1 MADTRLGS
9 RQLAALLPDTADARP
24 AYRHLAQAISALILE
39 GRIAL
44 HTKLPA
50 ERELAPALKTS
61 RATVTAAYDL
71 LRESG
76 YAHSRRGSGTFTAL
90 PESRRPAGVSRL
102 MAPADTAIDLAV
114 AAHGLPPDVLA
125 EALAEAGPKLVEHA
139 ETPGYHPFGLPELRA
154 AVADR
159 YTRRG
164 LATLPEQV
172 LVTSG
177 AQQALSLTLGLL
189 GGPGD
194 RVMVES
200 PSYTNALDAVRRARL
215 RTAPVPVTDEGW
227 DVEIMES
234 TFRQSVPR
242 LAYLIPDF
250 QNPTGRLM
258 PEEQRARV
266 LRAAHRSGSWLI
278 VDETITD
285 IALDVP
291 APAPLASLAGRG
303 ESDHVITL
311 GSMSKSHWGGLRIG
325 WLRAPSQL
333 ITELAGQRV
342 AADMAGSVFDQ
353 LLALPLLARE
363 HEVMPQRLR
372 RLREQR
378 AALADALARYLP
390 QWSWR
395 QPPGGLSLWVDLGAP
410 VASALADR
418 AIGYGVRI
426 ESGAR
431 FGAHPG
437 IFENRLRIPYSLP
450 ADTLDEA
457 VRRMAAALAD
467 GLLPGPGIER
477 PRWVA

>member
-1 MADTRLGS
+1 M
-9 RQLAALLPDTADARP
+9 
-24 AYRHLAQAISALILE
+24 
-39 GRIAL
+39 
-44 HTKLPA
+44 
-50 ERELAPALKTS
+50 
-61 RATVTAAYDL
+61 
-71 LRESG
+71 
-76 YAHSRRGSGTFTAL
+76 
-90 PESRRPAGVSRL
+90 
-102 MAPADTAIDLAV
+102 
-114 AAHGLPPDVLA
+114 LA
-125 EALAEAGPKLVEHA
+125 EALAEAGPKLVKHA

-285 IALDVP
+285 IALDVLSP
-291 APAPLASLAGRG
+291 CAVG
-303 ESDHVITL
+303 
-311 GSMSKSHWGGLRIG
+311 
-325 WLRAPSQL
+325 
-333 ITELAGQRV
+333 V
-342 AADMAGSVFDQ
+342 A
-353 LLALPLLARE
+353 
-363 HEVMPQRLR
+363 R
-372 RLREQR
+372 RTR
-378 AALADALARYLP
+378 
-390 QWSWR
+390 
-395 QPPGGLSLWVDLGAP
+395 
-410 VASALADR
+410 
-418 AIGYGVRI
+418 
-426 ESGAR
+426 
-431 FGAHPG
+431 
-437 IFENRLRIPYSLP
+437 
-450 ADTLDEA
+450 
-457 VRRMAAALAD
+457 
-467 GLLPGPGIER
+467 
-477 PRWVA
+477 